1 MKAEDINFN
10 DSYDDQDDI
19 MTLTK
24 KIIDLEALVQK
35 LEDIAKAQDE
45 ALEMAQQIQELLKM
59 KEFALKMYIKSLED
73 ELDIDKDEEE

>member
-10 DSYDDQDDI
+10 DSNDDQDEI

-24 KIIDLEALVQK
+24 KIIDLEVLVQK